1 MGFMHPMFR
10 IYQILSTLLVM
21 AGYPP
26 FYLYSRLSGRHR
38 DSLSQRLGLYSHDEA
53 ERIQGNPRIWIH
65 AASMGEVMAAD
76 AVIDHLFQI
85 LPGCAIILS
94 TVTEHGHQLA
104 EKQLLGKVHC
114 VYAPIDFTPSVRRSM
129 RILRP
134 DIVVFMETELWPNWI
149 MTAYRM
155 GIKMILINGRIS
167 RRSIGRYLKIRPM
180 MSNLLSHMGGFS
192 MIQEG
197 DAARISQ
204 MGAPSSRIEV
214 NGNAKYDRLMH
225 QTDETVRQSVE
236 RLLGSKIN
244 RPVLLAGSIRQEEY
258 RMVIDVFEKLQRAF
272 PNLLLIL
279 APRHLGRIADI
290 QRELSLRGIG
300 FQNRTSL
307 CPNDHAISASV
318 VVLDTMGELHACYRI
333 ADVVFCGGSLVPKG
347 GQNVMEAAI
356 WGKPVLFGPH
366 MDDFLDARDML
377 LVTGGGETVADAQA
391 LFEKIRFLL
400 ANPIEA
406 RSMGDRARIA
416 VESNRGAAEKHARFI
431 QRMVTSEGQ
440 ESE

>member
-1 MGFMHPMFR
+1 MHPIFR
-10 IYQILSTLLVM
+10 TYQILSTLLVM
-21 AGYPP
+21 AGYPL

-38 DSLSQRLGLYSHDEA
+38 DSLSQRLGHYCHDDA

-76 AVIDHLFQI
+76 AVMDHLFQI
-85 LPGCAIILS
+85 LPNCAIILS

-104 EKQLLGKVHC
+104 EKQLSGNVHC
-114 VYAPIDFTPSVRRSM
+114 VYAPIDFTPSVRQSM

-134 DIVVFMETELWPNWI
+134 DILVFMETELWPNWI

-180 MSNLLSHMGGFS
+180 MSNLLSHMEGFS

-204 MGAPSSRIEV
+204 LGAPSSRIEV

-236 RLLGSKIN
+236 RLLGSRIN
-244 RPVLLAGSIRQEEY
+244 RPVFLAGSIRQEEY

-290 QRELSLRGIG
+290 QRELSSRGIG

-307 CPNDHAISASV
+307 CPDGQISASV
-318 VVLDTMGELHACYRI
+318 VLLDTMGELQAFYSI

-377 LVTGGGETVADAQA
+377 LVTGGGETVANAEA

-431 QRMVTSEGQ
+431 QRMVASEGL
-440 ESE
+440 